1 MEKKA
6 FKFRMPSSYAIL
18 FAIIL
23 VVAILTWVVPAG
35 QYQTD
40 DSGNLIP
47 GTYKVIK
54 SHPQGLWD
62 VAKAPIEG
70 MLGNDKT
77 GGAIPVSLFILVIG
91 GFLGIVNKTKALDNG
106 IGSILKKYQGKEKK
120 LIVILMILFSLGGTI
135 YGMAEE
141 TLAFYPLLIA
151 IMVSIGLDTIVAVAT
166 ILIAT
171 TVGVLASTVNPFATG
186 VAAQAAGISPG
197 EGLIWRIALYL
208 ILVTVAIFYV
218 YRYAAKIEK
227 NPEKSYV
234 YANREADIHKYK
246 LQSVDYKVTKSQK
259 RVLWL
264 FILTFAVM
272 ILGLV
277 PWSSINKDWTFFAT
291 FTNWFKGIPF
301 LGNFVGQDIT
311 PFGDWYFTEI
321 TLLFMVM
328 AVIVGLAAGMNES
341 EVVDTFVD
349 GARDMVKIAFIVA
362 IARGIQVVMNDG
374 YMTATLLH
382 FGEENLSNLPPVLF
396 SIITYIF
403 YIPMSLLIYS
413 TSGLASATMGVM
425 SGLGDFVG
433 VPKHIIIMAFQAG
446 NGTVN
451 LFSPTS
457 ALVMAVLGMT
467 NIPLGTWFKFISKFL
482 IIVFVIVCAFLALV
496 TFITA

>member
-1 MEKKA
+1 MKKKFSE
-6 FKFRMPSSYAIL
+6 FKMPSSYAIL
-18 FAIIL
+18 FAIIF
-23 VVAILTWVVPAG
+23 VIAVLTWIVPAG
-35 QYQTD
+35 QYQID

-47 GTYKVIK
+47 GTYEVIE

-62 VAKAPIEG
+62 VVKAPIEG

-91 GFLGIVNKTKALDNG
+91 GFLGIVNQTKALDNG
-106 IGSILKKYQGKEKK
+106 IGSILKKYNGKEKK
-120 LIVILMILFSLGGTI
+120 LIIVLMILFSLGGTI

-151 IMVSIGLDTIVAVAT
+151 IMVSIGLDTITAVAT

-171 TVGVLASTVNPFATG
+171 TVGCLASTVNPFATG

-197 EGLIWRIALYL
+197 EGLIWRIALYV
-208 ILVTVAIFYV
+208 ILVTAAITYV
-218 YRYAAKIEK
+218 YRYATKIEN

-234 YANREADIHKYK
+234 FANREEDIRKYK
-246 LQSVDYKVTKSQK
+246 LQNVDYSITKTQKKV
-259 RVLWL
+259 LGL

-272 ILGLV
+272 IMGLV
-277 PWSSINKDWTFFAT
+277 PWSSINSNWTFFTT
-291 FTNWFKGIPF
+291 FNEWVKGIPF
-301 LGNFVGQDIT
+301 IGNLIGQDIT

-321 TLLFMVM
+321 TLIFMLM
-328 AVIVGLAAGMNES
+328 SVIIGLVAGMKES
-341 EVVDTFVD
+341 DIVDTFVS
-349 GARDMVKIAFIVA
+349 GARDMVKVAFIVA

-382 FGEENLSNLPPVLF
+382 FGEEHLSNLPPVLF

-433 VPKHIIIMAFQAG
+433 VPKHLIIMAFQAG

-457 ALVMAVLGMT
+457 ALIMAVLGMT
-467 NIPLGTWFKFISKFL
+467 NIPLGTWFKFVGKFVG
-482 IIVFVIVCAFLALV
+482 IVFVIVCIFLGIA
-496 TFITA
+496 TFITT